1 MAVES
6 IAKRSRRAHFGTVD
20 SKEELAPAQP
30 ARLWTRPDAYV
41 EALVRRHSARR
52 HREPRPRT
60 QPETPR
66 LLLSTVPFLVLIAAL
81 GMLAVAIMIAA
92 YPGAQPPVRVQA
104 PQDEQG
110 MAAKGWFQEAQK
122 DFH

>member
-1 MAVES
+1 M
-6 IAKRSRRAHFGTVD
+6 D
-20 SKEELAPAQP
+20 SKEELALPQP

-41 EALVRRHSARR
+41 EALVRRRSARR
-52 HREPRPRT
+52 QREPRPRT

-92 YPGAQPPVRVQA
+92 YPGAQPPVPVRAQ
-104 PQDEQG
+104 PDEQG
-110 MAAKGWFQEAQK
+110 TAAKGWFQEAQK
-122 DFH
+122 DFHQP